1 MQKGSKK
8 SANLF
13 KNGVPILQEKFNLE
27 LFLAE
32 TISKNN
38 GSLFQQIYENLRQ
51 AILSNQLRSG
61 FQLPSTRSLARDLRV
76 SRNTVMT
83 VYEQLIAEGYLESKL
98 GAGTFVAKDI
108 PTDLLKK
115 ARAKKATKISLE
127 RPISKRIQPYLEISY
142 TFTSIPNKPRAFQ
155 TGFSA
160 LDEFPIEIWTRIASR
175 RLRTMPKNRL
185 DYCEPSG
192 YQPLREEIAGY
203 LAASRGVRCEANQI
217 IITAGSQQ
225 ALDLSARVLLDADD
239 EVWIEDPNYIGA
251 KGALLG
257 AGAKLKYVPLDA
269 EGLSV
274 EIGKKI
280 SPKAKLVYVT
290 PSHQFPLGVVMNLS
304 RRLELLEWANQNSAW
319 IIEDDYDSE
328 FRYQGKPLMALQ
340 GLDNENR
347 VIYVGTFSKVLFPSL
362 RLGYLVVPN
371 DLVEVFS
378 KTLSFISNHSP
389 MPEQVVLTD
398 FIREGHFGRHIRR
411 MRNFYAER
419 QQILINA
426 INSEL
431 SEYLE
436 VKDDVAGMHLIAW
449 LKNGLSDKKLAE
461 KALNFGVYT
470 PPLSFY
476 CSQTNLPDAFLLGY
490 TGIGS
495 DEILSGVKN
504 LRKMFESL

>member
-1 MQKGSKK
+1 M
-8 SANLF
+8 
-13 KNGVPILQEKFNLE
+13 PILRENFRLE

-32 TISKNN
+32 SVSKNK

-61 FQLPSTRSLARDLRV
+61 FQLSSTRLLAKELKV

-83 VYEQLIAEGYLESKL
+83 VYEQLIAEGYLETKH

-108 PTDLLKK
+108 PTDILKK
-115 ARAKKATKISLE
+115 EKVKKITKPSVE
-127 RPISKRIQPYLEISY
+127 RPISKRIQPYLETSY
-142 TFTSIPNKPRAFQ
+142 TFTSVPNKPRAFQ

-160 LDEFPIEIWTRIASR
+160 LEEFPIEIWTRIATR
-175 RLRTMPKNRL
+175 RLRTMPRNRL

-203 LAASRGVRCEANQI
+203 LASSRGVCCEAKQV

-225 ALDLSARVLLDADD
+225 ALDLCARIFLDAGD

-251 KGALLG
+251 KASLLG
-257 AGAKLKYVPLDA
+257 AGAKLNYVPLDS
-269 EGLSV
+269 EGLNV

-280 SPKAKLVYVT
+280 SPNAKLVYVT
-290 PSHQFPLGVVMNLS
+290 PSHQFPLGVVMSLA
-304 RRLELLEWANQNSAW
+304 RRLELLEWANENAAW

-340 GLDNENR
+340 GLDRDNR

-362 RLGYLVVPN
+362 RLGYVVVPN
-371 DLVEVFS
+371 DLIEVFS

-426 INSEL
+426 TKNEL
-431 SEYLE
+431 NDYLE

-449 LKNGLSDKKLAE
+449 LKNGLSDKELAE

-490 TGIGS
+490 TGISAG
-495 DEILSGVKN
+495 EILEGVRN
-504 LRKMFESL
+504 LQRMFTSL